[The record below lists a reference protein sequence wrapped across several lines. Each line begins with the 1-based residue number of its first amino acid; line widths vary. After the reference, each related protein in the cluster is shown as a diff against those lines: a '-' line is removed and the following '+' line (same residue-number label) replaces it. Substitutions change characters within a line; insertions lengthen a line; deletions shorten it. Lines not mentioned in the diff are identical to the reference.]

1 MEGKK
6 AFYTVAEAAELL
18 GVSRQAI
25 YQALN
30 KQLKPFSSKVD
41 GKIVIEAAAFS
52 DMSDKQLNKQV
63 DKEND
68 NRQSN
73 IQALVQEV
81 DRLKN
86 QLHEVEKREEI
97 LRIQLAEAQKRED
110 MLNEYLDYLKQQM
123 MEKDEQI
130 RKSDETINETIK
142 KLNIALDQQQKL
154 QLLTQQQPKR
164 LGGGF
169 FKRLFGHENE

>member
-1 MEGKK
+1 MEKK

-41 GKIVIEAAAFS
+41 GKIAIDAAAFS
-52 DMSDKQLNKQV
+52 NAVDKQL
-63 DKEND
+63 DKEKD
-68 NRQSN
+68 KQQLN
-73 IQALVQEV
+73 IQVLVQEV
-81 DRLKN
+81 EKLKI
-86 QLHEVEKREEI
+86 QLDESGKREKM
-97 LRIQLAEAQKRED
+97 LADQLE
-110 MLNEYLDYLKQQM
+110 YLKQQIK
-123 MEKDEQI
+123 EKDEQI

-154 QLLTQQQPKR
+154 QLLTQQQPKQI
-164 LGGGF
+164 GGF
-169 FKRLFGHENE
+169 FKRLFGHKDE

>member
-1 MEGKK
+1 MEKK

-41 GKIVIEAAAFS
+41 GRIVIESAAFS
-52 DMSDKQLNKQV
+52 DVVDKQLNKQD

-81 DRLKN
+81 DKLK
-86 QLHEVEKREEI
+86 
-97 LRIQLAEAQKRED
+97 IQLVEAERREK
-110 MLNEYLDYLKQQM
+110 MLTDQLEYLKQQIKI
-123 MEKDEQI
+123 KDEMVEGL
-130 RKSDETINETIK
+130 R
-142 KLNIALDQQQKL
+142 IALDQQQKL
-154 QLLTQQQPKR
+154 QLLTQQPKR
-164 LGGGF
+164 LGGGGF
-169 FKRLFGHENE
+169 FRRLFGHKDE

>member
-6 AFYTVAEAAELL
+6 PFYTVAEAAELL
-18 GVSRQAI
+18 CVSRQAI

-30 KQLKPFSSKVD
+30 KSLKPFSSKVD
-41 GKIVIEAAAFS
+41 GRIVIESAAFS
-52 DMSDKQLNKQV
+52 DVVDKQLNKQN

-81 DRLKN
+81 DKLK
-86 QLHEVEKREEI
+86 
-97 LRIQLAEAQKRED
+97 IQLVEAERREK
-110 MLNEYLDYLKQQM
+110 MLIDQLEYLKQQIKI
-123 MEKDEQI
+123 KDEMVEGL
-130 RKSDETINETIK
+130 R
-142 KLNIALDQQQKL
+142 IALDQQQKL
-154 QLLTQQQPKR
+154 QLLTQQPKR

-169 FKRLFGHENE
+169 FRRLFGHKDE

>member
-30 KQLKPFSSKVD
+30 KQLKPFSSKID
-41 GKIVIEAAAFS
+41 GRIVIESAAFS
-52 DMSDKQLNKQV
+52 DVVDKQLNKQV

-81 DRLKN
+81 DKLK
-86 QLHEVEKREEI
+86 
-97 LRIQLAEAQKRED
+97 IQLVEAERREK
-110 MLNEYLDYLKQQM
+110 MLTDQLEYLK
-123 MEKDEQI
+123 EQI
-130 RKSDETINETIK
+130 KTKDETIEG
-142 KLNIALDQQQKL
+142 LRIALDQQQKL
-154 QLLTQQQPKR
+154 QLLTQQQPKQI
-164 LGGGF
+164 GGF
-169 FKRLFGHENE
+169 FKRLFGHKDE

>member
-41 GKIVIEAAAFS
+41 GRIVIDAAAFF
-52 DMSDKQLNKQV
+52 DMSDKQLG
-63 DKEND
+63 KENG

-73 IQALVQEV
+73 IQEV
-81 DRLKN
+81 DKLKN

-97 LRIQLAEAQKRED
+97 LKIQLNEAAKREE
-110 MLNEYLDYLKQQM
+110 MLNEHFEVLKQQI
-123 MEKDEQI
+123 KI
-130 RKSDETINETIK
+130 KDETIEGLRT
-142 KLNIALDQQQKL
+142 ALDQQQKL
-154 QLLTQQQPKR
+154 QLLTQQPKR

-169 FKRLFGHENE
+169 FRRLFGHKDE

>member
-1 MEGKK
+1 MEEK

-41 GKIVIEAAAFS
+41 GRIVIESAAFS
-52 DMSDKQLNKQV
+52 DVVDKQLNKQD

-81 DRLKN
+81 DKLK
-86 QLHEVEKREEI
+86 
-97 LRIQLAEAQKRED
+97 IQLVEAERREK
-110 MLNEYLDYLKQQM
+110 MLTDQLEYLKQQIKI
-123 MEKDEQI
+123 KDEMVEGL
-130 RKSDETINETIK
+130 R
-142 KLNIALDQQQKL
+142 IALDQQQKL
-154 QLLTQQQPKR
+154 QLLTQQPKR

-169 FKRLFGHENE
+169 FRRLFGHKDE

>member
-1 MEGKK
+1 MEKK

-41 GKIVIEAAAFS
+41 GRIVIESAAFS
-52 DMSDKQLNKQV
+52 DVVDKQLNKQD

-73 IQALVQEV
+73 IQEV
-81 DRLKN
+81 DKLK
-86 QLHEVEKREEI
+86 
-97 LRIQLAEAQKRED
+97 IQLVEAERREK
-110 MLNEYLDYLKQQM
+110 MLTDQLEYLKQQIKI
-123 MEKDEQI
+123 KDEM
-130 RKSDETINETIK
+130 
-142 KLNIALDQQQKL
+142 
-154 QLLTQQQPKR
+154 
-164 LGGGF
+164 F
-169 FKRLFGHENE
+169 

>member
-1 MEGKK
+1 MEKK
-6 AFYTVAEAAELL
+6 EFFTVAEAAELL

-41 GKIVIEAAAFS
+41 GKIVIESAAFS
-52 DMSDKQLNKQV
+52 DVVDKQLNKQV

-81 DRLKN
+81 DKLK
-86 QLHEVEKREEI
+86 
-97 LRIQLAEAQKRED
+97 IQLVEAERREK
-110 MLNEYLDYLKQQM
+110 MLTDQLEYLK
-123 MEKDEQI
+123 EQI
-130 RKSDETINETIK
+130 KTKDETIEG
-142 KLNIALDQQQKL
+142 LRIALDQQQKL
-154 QLLTQQQPKR
+154 QLLTQQQPKQI
-164 LGGGF
+164 GGF
-169 FKRLFGHENE
+169 FKRLFGHKDE

>member
-41 GKIVIEAAAFS
+41 GKIVIESAAFS
-52 DMSDKQLNKQV
+52 DVVDKQLNKQV

-81 DRLKN
+81 DKLK
-86 QLHEVEKREEI
+86 
-97 LRIQLAEAQKRED
+97 IQLVEAERREK
-110 MLNEYLDYLKQQM
+110 MLTDQLEYLK
-123 MEKDEQI
+123 EQI
-130 RKSDETINETIK
+130 KTKDETIEG
-142 KLNIALDQQQKL
+142 LRIALDQQQKL
-154 QLLTQQQPKR
+154 QLLTQQQPKQI
-164 LGGGF
+164 GGF
-169 FKRLFGHENE
+169 FKRLFGHKDE

>member
-41 GKIVIEAAAFS
+41 GRIVIESAAFS
-52 DMSDKQLNKQV
+52 DVVDKQLNKQD

-81 DRLKN
+81 DKLK
-86 QLHEVEKREEI
+86 
-97 LRIQLAEAQKRED
+97 IQLVEAERREK
-110 MLNEYLDYLKQQM
+110 MLTDQLEYLKQQIKI
-123 MEKDEQI
+123 KDEMVEGL
-130 RKSDETINETIK
+130 R
-142 KLNIALDQQQKL
+142 IALDQQQKL
-154 QLLTQQQPKR
+154 QLLTQQPKR

-169 FKRLFGHENE
+169 FRRLFGHKDE

>member
-41 GKIVIEAAAFS
+41 GKIVIAAAAFS
-52 DMSDKQLNKQV
+52 DMSDKQL
-63 DKEND
+63 DKEKD
-68 NRQSN
+68 KQQLN
-73 IQALVQEV
+73 IQVLVQEV
-81 DRLKN
+81 EKLKI
-86 QLHEVEKREEI
+86 QLDESGKREKM
-97 LRIQLAEAQKRED
+97 LADQLE
-110 MLNEYLDYLKQQM
+110 YLKQQI
-123 MEKDEQI
+123 KI
-130 RKSDETINETIK
+130 KDETIEGLRT
-142 KLNIALDQQQKL
+142 ALDQQQKL
-154 QLLTQQQPKR
+154 QLLTQQPKR

-169 FKRLFGHENE
+169 FRRLFGHKDE